1 MTLPGSTSAEQQERG
16 APTVHRDVQFSARGS
31 VLTRAPE
38 SRTPKSASRSIP
50 RPSPVRSYP
59 ALVLLWVG
67 YVLFGAYLI
76 ANQPANLDPMIATN
90 YVVDVI
96 AYFLMAGVFVQI
108 FAKHDMDLFDP
119 IVIVSVVYITI
130 FSLSPIHDIVATDY
144 YTFGVNTF
152 PWGVKGTLV
161 AVAGYLAMCFGYSL
175 HFRPRPPAVSKPRS
189 GAGGPK
195 IAVFALAIW
204 ALAFMTALVGD
215 MAGGKGAS
223 YLLSLGLTGEINAQP
238 AMDTP
243 LGFARFVAHALIPS
257 SIIYAHFGRSRWLN
271 LAVQVLTFALLASQ
285 GFRYIVV
292 IFVLSHVYVWYMKRK
307 TTPRVIVLVTALA
320 VLILF
325 SGAMGFYR
333 TAMRTGG
340 SVDWAAF
347 GFNDVYDA
355 VFGNL
360 GIYKTYYAVVHAV
373 PSEVPY
379 GFGAEVFIYTAILF
393 VPRAIW
399 PSKPLPPVWAPIRA
413 GLSDY
418 AVTAGAAYPNIGE
431 YYFEFGVLGVVV
443 LMGLFGVALNYV
455 RARLRA
461 SSDVLDLVLYA
472 VLVTATFQVVIR
484 GYTPS
489 NFYMLMLL
497 AVPVVV
503 VKHLSRGEATSHRRG
518 SIVGTRMLRAEG
530 REIGRASCRERV

>member
-1 MTLPGSTSAEQQERG
+1 VTIPGSSSTGPRDHG
-16 APTVHRDVQFSARGS
+16 ALALRRDVKFSARGS
-31 VLTRAPE
+31 ALRRDT
-38 SRTPKSASRSIP
+38 KSPTLKPVSGSIS
-50 RPSPVRSYP
+50 RPSQVRSYP
-59 ALVLLWVG
+59 ALVVLWVG
-67 YVLFGAYLI
+67 YVLVGVYLI
-76 ANQPANLDPMIATN
+76 ASQPANLDPMIATN

-96 AYFLMAGVFVQI
+96 AYFLMAGVFVYI
-108 FAKHDMDLFDP
+108 FARRFMDLFDP
-119 IVIVSVVYITI
+119 VVIVSVVYISI
-130 FSLSPIHDIVATDY
+130 YVLAPIHDIIAVDY
-144 YTFGVNTF
+144 YQFGVNTF

-175 HFRPRPPAVSKPRS
+175 HLPPRRPAVSKPKS

-195 IAVFALAIW
+195 IAGVALAIW
-204 ALAFMTALVGD
+204 ALAFITALVGD
-215 MAGGKGAS
+215 MAGGKAAS
-223 YLLSLGLTGEINAQP
+223 YILSLGFTGEMSVQP

-243 LGFARFVAHALIPS
+243 LGFAGITAIALIPS

-307 TTPRVIVLVTALA
+307 TTPRATLLVTALA

-347 GFNDVYDA
+347 GFNDVNDA

-360 GIYKTYYAVVHAV
+360 GIYKTYYAVVHVV

-379 GFGAEVFIYTAILF
+379 GFGAQMFIYTAILF

-399 PSKPLPPVWAPIRA
+399 PSKPAPPVWDPIRA

-418 AVTAGAAYPNIGE
+418 AAAAGAAYPNIGE

-443 LMGLFGVALNYV
+443 LMGLFGVGLNYV

-503 VKHLSRGEATSHRRG
+503 VKRLSRGQGTSHRRG
-518 SIVGTRMLRAEG
+518 SIVGNPDAE
-530 REIGRASCRERV
+530 S